1 MFNIQMNDDPL
12 KLPIID
18 IMEKAFSIGMN
29 AVDTSP
35 YYGPSEELIGQALR
49 NPRIKDRFKRS
60 EYILMTK
67 AGRVALNK
75 FDYSPNGVRASV
87 QRSLDRLDTTYLD
100 CLYLHDVEFVTET
113 EVLEAIEVLFELKE
127 KGIILNVGISAYP
140 PEVLTKY
147 IESIKSK
154 YGKVPDVVQ
163 KLCSFHYTKHYSEQ
177 PSRSLAKFGCKLHR

>member
-1 MFNIQMNDDPL
+1 MSN
-12 KLPIID
+12 
-18 IMEKAFSIGMN
+18 
-29 AVDTSP
+29 
-35 YYGPSEELIGQALR
+35 
-49 NPRIKDRFKRS
+49 
-60 EYILMTK
+60 TK

-75 FDYSPNGVRASV
+75 FDYSPNATRASV

-100 CLYLHDVEFVTET
+100 CLYLHDVEFVTEV

-127 KGIILNVGISAYP
+127 KGIILNVGISAYS

-163 KLCSFHYTKHYSEQ
+163 NYAHFTIQNTTLNNHLDNWRNLGVSCIVNSS
-177 PSRSLAKFGCKLHR
+177 PLNMSLLSGKPAAAFLRPT